1 MVRQKQSLLKR
12 TSHYKREIFIVVDL
26 PSITSEV
33 LAPESSMS
41 IDVYSYLL
49 PVSIDINTTCKSQL
63 SSLSE
68 GRHFFFLDK

>member
-1 MVRQKQSLLKR
+1 MVRQKQSFLKR
-12 TSHYKREIFIVVDL
+12 TSHCKREIFIVVDL

-33 LAPESSMS
+33 LTPESSMS

-49 PVSIDINTTCKSQL
+49 PVSIDINITCKSQL

-68 GRHFFFLDK
+68 GQHFFFP

>member
-1 MVRQKQSLLKR
+1 MVRQKQILLKK
-12 TSHYKREIFIVVDL
+12 TSHYKREIFIVVHL
-26 PSITSEV
+26 PSIASEV

-49 PVSIDINTTCKSQL
+49 PVSVDISTTCKSQF

-68 GRHFFFLDK
+68 GQHFFFLDK